1 MSKLEATRPG
11 QGLVPTPAVAA
22 HRGAS
27 GQRPEH
33 TVESY
38 ALAMAMGADEIELDL
53 VMTRDGVLVARHD
66 ATLFDSTDVAEH
78 PEFADRRTVRVVDG
92 KELVDWFVEDF
103 TFEEL
108 RTLRARERFRRV
120 RRANTAFHGRLL
132 IPSLDEVLALVA
144 TSSVQLDRSIGLLL
158 ELKHA
163 AHYAALG
170 LDLVEP
176 LIAALQRHGLDHG
189 RSRVHVMCFEPT
201 VLRRVRARSEVGIIQ
216 LVERDGA
223 PADLVA
229 AGDPTTYA
237 DMVTRKG
244 LAMIA
249 TYADGIG
256 VHKELVLRRD
266 RKDRTVKVTSL
277 VRRAHRRWLTVHVW
291 TLRVENRFLPRE
303 LRSDTTPGGH
313 GDLAAECRMLLD
325 AGADGLITDN
335 PDLVL
340 VAREDFLASAP
351 TVVPGQRSRPRRL
364 RQAQAVTAGE

>member
-1 MSKLEATRPG
+1 MSNLQRFREPPFALGDR
-11 QGLVPTPAVAA
+11 LVPTPAVAG

-33 TVESY
+33 TLESY
-38 ALAMAMGADEIELDL
+38 ALAMSMGADDIELDL
-53 VMTRDGVLVARHD
+53 VSTRDGVLVGRHD
-66 ATLFDSTDVAEH
+66 ATLFDTTDVAEH
-78 PEFADRRTVRVVDG
+78 PEFADRRAVRIIDG
-92 KELVDWFVEDF
+92 KEHVDWFVEDF
-103 TFEEL
+103 TFDEL

-120 RRANTAFHGRLL
+120 RRANTAFHGQLL

-144 TSSVQLDRSIGLLL
+144 TESARLGRTVGVLL

-163 AHYAALG
+163 AHHAALG
-170 LDLVEP
+170 LDLVDP
-176 LIAALQRHGLDHG
+176 LLASLQRHGLDHA

-201 VLRRVRARSEVGIIQ
+201 VLRQVRARSAVGIIQ

-223 PADLVA
+223 PADLAA

-244 LAMIA
+244 LARIA
-249 TYADGIG
+249 TYADGVG
-256 VHKELVLRRD
+256 VHKELILRRD
-266 RKDRTVKVTSL
+266 RSGRTVKVTGL
-277 VRRAHRRWLTVHVW
+277 VRKAHKRWLTVHVW

-303 LRSDTTPGGH
+303 LRSDATPGAH
-313 GDLAAECRMLLD
+313 GDLGAECRMLLR

-340 VAREDFLASAP
+340 AEREDFLAATQP
-351 TVVPGQRSRPRRL
+351 KGAFARL
-364 RQAQAVTAGE
+364 TG